1 MDKMMK
7 GIKTI
12 VEAELNDSETSVLPE
27 IRFTVERLKV
37 QIQQE
42 LKCSHTDKESICQLS
57 KTIEESNTE
66 LNWPQI
72 FGKWRLGVKKQLQRF
87 EQKTSPSSDPFPS
100 SSTCPVDMFSQL
112 VLKISWHNWHRS
124 LFPVCE
130 STFKHPQTVMG
141 RLHTANLTSVSQI
154 LPARNQISPVK
165 DSWLREQWKSRGNL
179 VLVRKHLKQVYRFS
193 GLCWMAFLQPESR

>member
-1 MDKMMK
+1 MFLRNALPGRYFIQVETEMDKMMK

-66 LNWPQI
+66 LN
-72 FGKWRLGVKKQLQRF
+72 
-87 EQKTSPSSDPFPS
+87 
-100 SSTCPVDMFSQL
+100 
-112 VLKISWHNWHRS
+112 
-124 LFPVCE
+124 
-130 STFKHPQTVMG
+130 
-141 RLHTANLTSVSQI
+141 
-154 LPARNQISPVK
+154 
-165 DSWLREQWKSRGNL
+165 
-179 VLVRKHLKQVYRFS
+179 
-193 GLCWMAFLQPESR
+193 